1 MIIFKLSCSQIPLG
15 IFDVGD
21 VTNYWKGGSIIGIN
35 RKLGEQGTWTQTL
48 T

>member
-21 VTNYWKGGSIIGIN
+21 VTNYWKSGSINRN